1 MKSFL
6 AESNRLVELAKIV
19 RWDILNSFAEQLAN
33 NRPLSEKQLAVVMKA
48 ELLVAERE
56 AKPTIVTPEG
66 RVAVTFKVIK
76 LKDEESFAPVATPRF
91 RTTGWGWKP
100 SPSPVTIVTKV
111 LGETAEGAKVWGNL
125 PKALKGKVAVG
136 ESLTLTATF
145 VKRDNGFSC
154 FSRAK

>member
-6 AESNRLVELAKIV
+6 AESNRMTELAKTV
-19 RWDILNSFAEQLAN
+19 RWSILNSFAEQLAN
-33 NRPLSEKQLAVVMKA
+33 NRPLSEKQLAVVLKA
-48 ELLVAERE
+48 EMIVAER
-56 AKPTIVTPEG
+56 KDQPTIVTPEG

-76 LKDEESFAPVATPRF
+76 LKDEESFAPVAKRF
-91 RTTGWGWKP
+91 HSTGWSP
-100 SPSPVTIVTKV
+100 SFQSPVTIVTKV
-111 LGETAEGAKVWGNL
+111 LGETADGAKVWGNL